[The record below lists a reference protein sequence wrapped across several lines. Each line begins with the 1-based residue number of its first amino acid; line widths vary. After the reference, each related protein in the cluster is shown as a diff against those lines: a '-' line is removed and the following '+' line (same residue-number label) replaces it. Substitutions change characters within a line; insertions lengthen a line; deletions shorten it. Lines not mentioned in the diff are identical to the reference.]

1 VDRRAFIRAGTVGP
15 VVGWSAL
22 ASRRGLAQEQA
33 AATGAGQPAGPA
45 AEPAPARIVRQE
57 VPQNLESPF
66 HLLDGPITPVERFYV
81 RNHFPVPRLDPAAYR
96 LRIEGAVERP
106 CELSLAELRQLPAT
120 TRTLTLE
127 CAGNGRVFLNP
138 SVRGV
143 QWGLGAVS
151 TAEWTGVPLGS
162 VLERVGVRPEAVAV
176 VLEGADRGVVA
187 EPASPGP
194 ISYARSLPLAK
205 ARRPEVL
212 LAYRM
217 NGADLLP
224 AHGFPLRAVV
234 GGWYGMASVKWLV
247 RIVVVDRPFA
257 GFWETFDYSEFRL
270 RDGLPEMVPITGGQ
284 VKSAIARPVMG
295 EVVRGGA
302 EYRIY
307 GAAWAGEHDVV
318 RVEVSTD
325 NGASWHVARLL
336 GERVP
341 FAWRLWEWT
350 WRVQRQAGE
359 ARLLVRATDSANRT
373 QPRDRDPNYR
383 TYSIHHLIPTVV
395 TIRV

>member
-1 VDRRAFIRAGTVGP
+1 MDRRGFIRASSAWP
-15 VVGWSAL
+15 VVGWSAMT
-22 ASRRGLAQEQA
+22 ASRGIAQERPG
-33 AATGAGQPAGPA
+33 GANPDRPT
-45 AEPAPARIVRQE
+45 EPAPARIVRQA
-57 VPQNLESPF
+57 VPENLESPF
-66 HLLDGPITPVERFYV
+66 HLLDGLITPTERFYV
-81 RNHFPVPRLDPAAYR
+81 RSHFPVPRLDPAAYR

-106 CELSLAELRQLPAT
+106 GEWTLAQLRELPAT

-138 SVRGV
+138 AVRGV

-151 TAEWTGVPLGS
+151 TAEWTGVTLAS

-194 ISYARSLPLAK
+194 ISYARSLPIQK

-217 NGADLLP
+217 NGAALLP
-224 AHGFPLRAVV
+224 VHGFPLRAVV

-247 RIVVVDRPFA
+247 RLVVVDRTFG

-270 RDGLPEMVPITGGQ
+270 RDGLPEMVPITAGQ
-284 VKSAIARPVMG
+284 VKSAIARPVAG
-295 EVVRGGA
+295 EVVPGGA
-302 EYRIY
+302 EYRVF
-307 GAAWAGEHDVV
+307 GAAWAGEQDVV

-325 NGASWHVARLL
+325 DGASWNAARLL
-336 GERVP
+336 GEPLP
-341 FAWRLWEWT
+341 FTWRLWEWV
-350 WRVQRQAGE
+350 WRVPRRPGE
-359 ARLLVRATDSANRT
+359 VRLLVRATDSANRT
-373 QPRDRDPNYR
+373 QPRERDLNRR
-383 TYSIHHLIPTVV
+383 TYTIHHLIPTPV
-395 TIRV
+395 TIRA